1 MREAVKRRVR
11 AVVPPEVIQNVKV
24 VQAALATRAAR
35 EAFEH
40 AEPGPAW
47 LDPETLP
54 LLQGLSPDVPAYP
67 YDPHALW
74 ARGVERRRDISRF
87 LSRDQPRTLELAC
100 HDGMT
105 SGLLAEH
112 GVSATAIDLALDH
125 IDARARASG
134 VELLAAD
141 AAHLPFADS
150 RFDCVFSYNA
160 FEHFDDPGA
169 VLAEALRVVRP
180 HGTLYFR
187 FGPLYRSSYGL
198 HAMHAITVPF
208 CQYLWDRSVLDDYVT
223 REGHRR
229 IEYESLNEW
238 TVQQFRD
245 LWARGAPW
253 AERIAYREIP
263 DLHGMDLVRDHPSC
277 FRDQTDRFDD
287 LLLAIIEVALKR
299 TERPLDPEN
308 RATLSCRAS

>member
-1 MREAVKRRVR
+1 MREAVKRRLR

-24 VQAALATRAAR
+24 VQAALASRAAR
-35 EAFEH
+35 AAFEH

-54 LLQGLSPDVPAYP
+54 LLQGRSPAVPPYH

-74 ARGVERRRDISRF
+74 VRGAERRRDVGRF
-87 LSRDQPRTLELAC
+87 LSGDRPSTLELAC

-105 SGLLAEH
+105 SGLLAED
-112 GVSATAIDLALDH
+112 GVRATAIDLALDH
-125 IDARARASG
+125 IDPRARASG
-134 VELLAAD
+134 VELRAAD
-141 AAHLPFADS
+141 AEHLPFADGQ
-150 RFDCVFSYNA
+150 FDSVFSYNA
-160 FEHFDDPGA
+160 FEHFGDPCA

-180 HGTLYFR
+180 GGTLYFR

-208 CQYLWDRSVLDDYVT
+208 CQYLWDRPVLDDYIT
-223 REGHRR
+223 REGLRR
-229 IEYESLNEW
+229 IEYETLNEW

-245 LWARGAPW
+245 LWATGAPW

-277 FRDQTDRFDD
+277 FRHQTDRFDD
-287 LLLAIIEVALKR
+287 LLLAVVEVALKR
-299 TERPLDPEN
+299 TERPLDPES
-308 RATLSCRAS
+308 RAALSRRAE